1 MRLVLN
7 NCFFFQLQSVTLAFM
22 ALTVQRNAASIVRTI
37 LVIGLRAPAWEVVL
51 KALQDLIVIQVS
63 DN

>member
-1 MRLVLN
+1 
-7 NCFFFQLQSVTLAFM
+7 M